1 MTTALLERRSTLD
14 DLVQFM
20 QQANN
25 ELTATDMFCGAGG
38 SSTGALEVPGVTIK
52 TAMNHWA
59 RAIETHNANHPETDH
74 VCADIQITDPRYIA
88 TSDILWASP
97 ECTNHSVAKGKKR
110 VTNQHDLFGDS
121 IADEAADRSRATM
134 WDVPRFAE
142 WHKYKLIITENVVD
156 AAKWVMFDAWLMAM
170 SALGYEHH
178 IVYMNSMHAQ
188 LGGLPAPQ
196 SRDRMYVMFWLKGN
210 RRPNFDLLMPLAHCT
225 ACDETVRCV
234 QSWKN
239 PAYRWGR
246 YKAQY
251 VYRCP
256 NTRCRNAVVEPGWLP
271 AASAIDWKLRGQ
283 RIGDRT
289 KPLVPKTMARIAAGL
304 AKYGKQPMHLAA
316 AGNTYDSASTGQ
328 GSYYRVWPTTES
340 LKTLTG
346 TTEHGLILDSVRG
359 SNIMS
364 GTHDPL
370 ATQTTSYTRSLLVPV
385 EGREGKQAASAG
397 EVMRTQTT
405 RNETGLLMPPMIVNN
420 VSGSDS
426 SRTATAFD
434 PLRTLV
440 GGGLHESL
448 LTTPKSH
455 LLMEYYGN
463 GQMHPV
469 SKAIPTISTTDRFA
483 MVTTMRGTSPE
494 HLAASNAPTTD
505 PFGTFSAGGQH
516 HAVTEWTVPEI
527 EDCEFRMLE
536 PYEISAGMAFP
547 KSYIMTGNKRE
558 QVKQAGN
565 AVTPPAAR
573 DLFIVAALSLAG
585 DLGLAA

>member
-1 MTTALLERRSTLD
+1 MSTALLERQDILA
-14 DLVQFM
+14 DLQQFM

-110 VTNQHDLFGDS
+110 ITNQADLFGDS

-170 SALGYEHH
+170 DALGYEHH

-210 RRPNFDLLMPLAHCT
+210 RRPNFDLLMPLAHCH

-239 PAYRWGR
+239 PKYRWGR

-256 NTRCRNAVVEPGWLP
+256 NTKCHNSIIEPGWLP

-304 AKYGKQPMHLAA
+304 KRYHGKAVSIDA
-316 AGNTYDSASTGQ
+316 
-328 GSYYRVWPTTES
+328 
-340 LKTLTG
+340 
-346 TTEHGLILDSVRG
+346 VRG
-359 SNIMS
+359 AEIISPVHS
-364 GTHDPL
+364 EPFQ
-370 ATQTTSYTRSLLVPV
+370 TQTTSYTRSLLVPV
-385 EGREGKQAASAG
+385 EGRLGKVAAP
-397 EVMRTQTT
+397 VTDVLRTQTT
-405 RNETGLLMPPMIVNN
+405 RNETGLLAMPMIVNN
-420 VSGSDS
+420 VSGSDA
-426 SRTATAFD
+426 SRTATAFS

-440 GGGLHESL
+440 GGGMHESL
-448 LTTPKSH
+448 LAPPGSH
-455 LLMEYYGN
+455 MLMEYYGN

-516 HAVTEWTVPEI
+516 HAITEWTVPDI

-547 KSYIMTGNKRE
+547 KTYIMTGNKRE

-573 DLFIVAALSLAG
+573 DLFIVAALSLSGAG
-585 DLGLAA
+585 SLVAA

>member
-1 MTTALLERRSTLD
+1 MSTALLERQDILA
-14 DLVQFM
+14 DLQQFM

-74 VCADIQITDPRYIA
+74 VCADIQITDPRYIS

-97 ECTNHSVAKGKKR
+97 ECTNHSVAKGRKR
-110 VTNQHDLFGDS
+110 ITNQADLFGDS

-170 SALGYEHH
+170 DALGYHHH

-210 RRPNFDLLMPLAHCT
+210 PKPNFDLLMPLAHCGT
-225 ACDETVRCV
+225 CDETVRCV

-239 PAYRWGR
+239 PNYRWGR

-256 NTRCRNAVVEPGWLP
+256 NSKCRNAIIEPGWLP

-304 AKYGKQPMHLAA
+304 KRYHGKAVSIDA
-316 AGNTYDSASTGQ
+316 
-328 GSYYRVWPTTES
+328 
-340 LKTLTG
+340 
-346 TTEHGLILDSVRG
+346 VRG
-359 SNIMS
+359 AEIISPVHS
-364 GTHDPL
+364 EPFQ
-370 ATQTTSYTRSLLVPV
+370 TQTTSYTRSLLVPV
-385 EGREGKQAASAG
+385 EGREGKVAQLASD
-397 EVMRTQTT
+397 VMRTQTT
-405 RNETGLLMPPMIVNN
+405 RNETGLLALPLIMRNN
-420 VSGSDS
+420 S
-426 SRTATAFD
+426 SRGSGAEMSKPATEPMGTITTA
-434 PLRTLV
+434 
-440 GGGLHESL
+440 GHQSL
-448 LTTPKSH
+448 IATPGSH

-516 HAVTEWTVPEI
+516 HAITEWTVPDI

-547 KSYIMTGNKRE
+547 KTYIMTGNKRE

-573 DLFIVAALSLAG
+573 DLFIVAALSLSG
-585 DLGLAA
+585 TETLAAA